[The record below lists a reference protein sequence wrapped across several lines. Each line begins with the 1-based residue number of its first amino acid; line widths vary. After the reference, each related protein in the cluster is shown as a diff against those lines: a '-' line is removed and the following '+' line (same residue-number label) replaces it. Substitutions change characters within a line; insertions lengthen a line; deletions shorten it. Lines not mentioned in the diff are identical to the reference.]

1 MSNTKQTTNYN
12 NNDLRCGELLT
23 VRLNCSHY
31 ETLYIEKHEEDDEGQ
46 MTGINYKDDAHAE
59 AIWSEINTRA
69 TYLYEKV
76 WSETWERTEEI
87 LYAMEEIF
95 NDYNVEFDYYD
106 SEVVECF
113 ECETKNTDEM
123 LKDNNNKCAGC
134 DKEIDHWGNA
144 VDE

>member
-1 MSNTKQTTNYN
+1 MCDTHLKKVDTYTLVKCDNTEVKFCYGDYINLCRERGIEPVSCRTPCSCGGYGCSN
-12 NNDLRCGELLT
+12 DCSEGEDT
-23 VRLNCSHY
+23 
-31 ETLYIEKHEEDDEGQ
+31 
-46 MTGINYKDDAHAE
+46 
-59 AIWSEINTRA
+59 
-69 TYLYEKV
+69 
-76 WSETWERTEEI
+76 
-87 LYAMEEIF
+87 
-95 NDYNVEFDYYD
+95 YD